1 MLPPQSS
8 SLPFGFAMC
17 GSLASYPLFLHFLL
31 RLFYFIFLFAF
42 LPFFLRLIVYLS
54 RDDIFR
60 AASK

>member
-1 MLPPQSS
+1 
-8 SLPFGFAMC
+8 
-17 GSLASYPLFLHFLL
+17 
-31 RLFYFIFLFAF
+31 LFYFIFLFAF